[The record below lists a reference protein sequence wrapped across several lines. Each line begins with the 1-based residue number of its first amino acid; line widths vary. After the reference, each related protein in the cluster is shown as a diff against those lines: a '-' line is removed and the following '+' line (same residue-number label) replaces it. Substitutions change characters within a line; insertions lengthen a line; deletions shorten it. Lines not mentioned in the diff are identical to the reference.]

1 MNDKSIRFA
10 LSVAALAAM
19 LAVPPSAVSAAN
31 ASEEA
36 PAPRPALTV
45 SVAQPERMLLP
56 QRLVA
61 NGDVAAWQEASVGA
75 AIGGQRLVEVRADV
89 GDVVRAG
96 QVLAVFDDE
105 MPRAE
110 AGQARAALLEAEAGA
125 AEAAANAGR
134 ARALRASGA
143 MSEQQV
149 MQFLTAEKTTAARI
163 ASAKATLAAREL
175 NLRHTRLLAPDD
187 GVISARSAT
196 VGAVVASGTELFRM
210 LRKGRLEWR
219 ARLTEAEIGRVRIGQ
234 TVALTLADGSRL
246 SGSLRMVAPTVDAQT
261 RFGLVYVDL
270 PARGADA
277 GLAKAGMF
285 ARGEFELGEAEA
297 LTVPQQAVVVREAF
311 SYVFSVGEDSRVAQL
326 KVRTG
331 RRVGDRVEIL
341 DGLAA
346 GVRVVVA
353 GAGFLNDGDL
363 VRVADSA
370 GAQPAAAATAGT
382 PVAGI
387 PVAGTPAAR

>member
-1 MNDKSIRFA
+1 MNKRIARTAVSI
-10 LSVAALAAM
+10 AALALVPM
-19 LAVPPSAVSAAN
+19 LSLSGAFSAGAQDA
-31 ASEEA
+31 A

-45 SVAQPERMLLP
+45 SVAQPERMQLP

-75 AIGGQRLVEVRADV
+75 AIGEQRLVEVRADV
-89 GDVVRAG
+89 GDTVRAG

-110 AGQARAALLEAEAGA
+110 VAQARAALLEAEAGA
-125 AEAAANAGR
+125 AEAVANADR
-134 ARALRASGA
+134 ARSLRASGA

-149 MQFLTAEKTTAARI
+149 IQFLTAEKTSAARI
-163 ASAKATLAAREL
+163 ASARATLAAREL
-175 NLRHTRLLAPDD
+175 RLRHTRLLAPDD

-196 VGAVVASGTELFRM
+196 VGAVVANGTELFRM
-210 LRKGRLEWR
+210 IRQGRLEWR
-219 ARLTEAEIGRVRIGQ
+219 ARLTETEIGRVRAGQ

-246 SGSLRMVAPTVDAQT
+246 HGKLRMVAPTVDAQT

-270 PARGADA
+270 PMRGAEA

-285 ARGEFELGEAEA
+285 ARGEFELGQAEA

-311 SYVFSVGEDSRVAQL
+311 SYVFSVGGDGRVAQL

-331 RRVGDRVEIL
+331 RRAGDRVEIL

-346 GVRVVVA
+346 GARVVVA

-363 VRVADSA
+363 VRVAEPA
-370 GAQPAAAATAGT
+370 GAAAADASAAG
-382 PVAGI
+382 V
-387 PVAGTPAAR
+387 PAAR

>member
-1 MNDKSIRFA
+1 MMNDKSIRFA

-187 GVISARSAT
+187 GVMSARSAT

-219 ARLTEAEIGRVRIGQ
+219 ARLTEAEIGRVRTGQ

-270 PARGADA
+270 PTRGAGA

-326 KVRTG
+326 KVSTG
-331 RRVGDRVEIL
+331 RRAGDRVEIL
-341 DGLAA
+341 DGLADEA
-346 GVRVVVA
+346 RVVVA

-370 GAQPAAAATAGT
+370 GAPPAGAAAAT
-382 PVAGI
+382 PVF
-387 PVAGTPAAR
+387 GTPAAR

>member
-1 MNDKSIRFA
+1 MNKRIARTAVSI
-10 LSVAALAAM
+10 AALALVPM
-19 LAVPPSAVSAAN
+19 LSLSGAFSAGAQDA
-31 ASEEA
+31 A

-45 SVAQPERMLLP
+45 SVAQPERMQLP

-75 AIGGQRLVEVRADV
+75 AIGEQRLVEVRADV
-89 GDVVRAG
+89 GDTVRAG

-110 AGQARAALLEAEAGA
+110 VAQARAALLEAEAGA
-125 AEAAANAGR
+125 AEAVANADR
-134 ARALRASGA
+134 ARSLRASGA

-149 MQFLTAEKTTAARI
+149 IQFLTAEKTSAARI
-163 ASAKATLAAREL
+163 ASARATLAAREL
-175 NLRHTRLLAPDD
+175 RLRHTRLLAPDD

-196 VGAVVASGTELFRM
+196 VGAVVANGTELFRM
-210 LRKGRLEWR
+210 IRQGRLEWR
-219 ARLTEAEIGRVRIGQ
+219 ARLTEAELGRVRAGQ

-246 SGSLRMVAPTVDAQT
+246 HGKLRMVAPTVDAQT

-270 PARGADA
+270 PMRGAEA

-311 SYVFSVGEDSRVAQL
+311 SYVFSVGGDGRVAQL

-331 RRVGDRVEIL
+331 RRAGDRVEIL

-346 GVRVVVA
+346 GARVVVA

-363 VRVADSA
+363 VRVAEPA
-370 GAQPAAAATAGT
+370 GAAAADAPAAG
-382 PVAGI
+382 V
-387 PVAGTPAAR
+387 PAAR

>member
-1 MNDKSIRFA
+1 MNKRIARTAVSI
-10 LSVAALAAM
+10 AALA
-19 LAVPPSAVSAAN
+19 LVPILSLSGAFSAGAQD
-31 ASEEA
+31 EA

-45 SVAQPERMLLP
+45 SVAPPERMQLP

-75 AIGGQRLVEVRADV
+75 AIGEQRLVEVRADV
-89 GDVVRAG
+89 GDTVRAG

-110 AGQARAALLEAEAGA
+110 VEQARAALLEAEAAA
-125 AEAAANAGR
+125 AEAVANADR
-134 ARALRASGA
+134 ARSLRASGA

-163 ASAKATLAAREL
+163 ASARATLAAREL
-175 NLRHTRLLAPDD
+175 RLRHTRVLAPDD

-196 VGAVVASGTELFRM
+196 VGAVVANGTELFRM
-210 LRKGRLEWR
+210 VRQGRLEWR
-219 ARLTEAEIGRVRIGQ
+219 ARLTEAEIGRVRAGQ

-246 SGSLRMVAPTVDAQT
+246 SGKLRMVAPTVDAQT

-270 PARGADA
+270 PARGAGA

-285 ARGEFELGEAEA
+285 ARGEFELDEAEA

-311 SYVFSVGEDSRVAQL
+311 SYVFGVGEDGRVAQL

-331 RRVGDRVEIL
+331 RRAGDRVEIL
-341 DGLAA
+341 DGLADEA
-346 GVRVVVA
+346 RVVVA

-363 VRVADSA
+363 VRIVDAA
-370 GAQPAAAATAGT
+370 GPAAAAGA
-382 PVAGI
+382 
-387 PVAGTPAAR
+387 PAAR